1 MRNTDTYCIRRTTLT
16 PGEFKPQL
24 MQLTA
29 QLSVMVAERLAFWSK
44 DISGSERKRIMDMIE
59 GQLPAVIANTIAK
72 TPSLHS
78 AHGVQYLEEHL
89 DDWAD
94 TWAKKFIGKD

>member
-1 MRNTDTYCIRRTTLT
+1 MNS
-16 PGEFKPQL
+16 PGEFNSQL
-24 MQLTA
+24 ASLTA
-29 QLSVMVAERLAFWSK
+29 MLSSMVAERLAHWSR
-44 DISGSERKRIMDMIE
+44 DMEPRQRQQILDMIE
-59 GQLPAVIANTIAK
+59 NNLPNVIANTIAK

-78 AHGVQYLEEHL
+78 ASGVQYLEEHL

>member
-1 MRNTDTYCIRRTTLT
+1 MT